1 MPYTDRVAAG
11 RRLATE
17 LADRSDDDAV
27 VLGLPRGGVPVA
39 AEVAAAIDAP
49 LDVIVVR
56 KLGLPGH
63 VELAMGA
70 IAGVGETVELVRND
84 VVLRH
89 SGVPEEAFD
98 DVYAREVGLLREREA
113 AYRESRPPAQV
124 TGRVVIVVD
133 DGLATG
139 STMRAAVAAVRHQ
152 HPAQVVVAVPVGSR
166 DTCASLR
173 REVDEVVCPWTPEPF
188 IAVGRAYVDF
198 RPTSDDEVRRA
209 LDRNRPGLEPVDLF
223 GAVDDQLR
231 GLPAVL
237 AQQPHPLLPP
247 RVPGAGPLG
256 QVSDRAGL
264 IQHPLGREVA
274 HLQGDGA
281 RDGRDPAAHR
291 VVELLVL
298 LLPGRPQ

>member
-1 MPYTDRVAAG
+1 MPYADRVAAG

-17 LADRSDDDAV
+17 LADRSGDDAV

-39 AEVAAAIDAP
+39 AQVAAAIDAP

-89 SGVPEEAFD
+89 SGVREEAFD

-113 AYRESRPPAQV
+113 AYRESRPAEKV
-124 TGRVVIVVD
+124 SGRVVIVVD

-209 LDRNRPGLEPVDLF
+209 LADR
-223 GAVDDQLR
+223 
-231 GLPAVL
+231 
-237 AQQPHPLLPP
+237 
-247 RVPGAGPLG
+247 
-256 QVSDRAGL
+256 
-264 IQHPLGREVA
+264 
-274 HLQGDGA
+274 
-281 RDGRDPAAHR
+281 
-291 VVELLVL
+291 
-298 LLPGRPQ
+298 